1 MVSIKKL
8 KLWFELSLFIM
19 LVRRGFVRRTYIDW
33 TLTLNLQFYNCK
45 KRNYIYS
52 KFENFDRLNL
62 KDYDELCF
70 VLIFKPHEQPCNRR
84 LKGPTMRTD

>member
-1 MVSIKKL
+1 MWITLMK
-8 KLWFELSLFIM
+8 
-19 LVRRGFVRRTYIDW
+19 
-33 TLTLNLQFYNCK
+33 TLTFYNACQKDVHRLDTDFNLNLQFYNCK

-70 VLIFKPHEQPCNRR
+70 VLISKPHEQPCNRR